1 MNTPEPNQPYTP
13 PQPPQQS
20 QQPQPGQPQTQPQH
34 PQPQPLPSYGDQPSY
49 GAQPPYT
56 AQPQFGAQAPY
67 GQPGGAPAYPAAYPA
82 DQPYGAAPYGHY
94 GQPGGQAPYGQPG
107 GWAQPYGP
115 DAPMPSGIKTS
126 RILLFIIGGL
136 YSLLGPLLFV
146 MASVV
151 GGKTEDKDLTPGAM
165 YATGAFALIVGV
177 AALVIASRFG
187 KGGDGHRIG
196 AVVVAGVI
204 LANGI
209 LSLLAGQAMFMAGNA
224 TALVILV
231 NCLKK
236 DNIAWFKRPRG

>member
-13 PQPPQQS
+13 PQPQA
-20 QQPQPGQPQTQPQH
+20 
-34 PQPQPLPSYGDQPSY
+34 QPSY
-49 GAQPPYT
+49 GAQPPYGT
-56 AQPQFGAQAPY
+56 PPQFGAPPYAAGPQPGAQAPY
-67 GQPGGAPAYPAAYPA
+67 GQYP
-82 DQPYGAAPYGHY
+82 GAAPYE
-94 GQPGGQAPYGQPG
+94 QPG
-107 GWAQPYGP
+107 GWAQPYG
-115 DAPMPSGIKTS
+115 AGSPMPSGIKAS

-151 GGKTEDKDLTPGAM
+151 GGKTEDKDLSPGVM
-165 YATGAFALIVGV
+165 YATGAFTLIVGV

-187 KGGDGHRIG
+187 KGGNGHRIG
-196 AVVVAGVI
+196 AVVVAAVI

-209 LSLLAGQAMFMAGNA
+209 LSLLAGQALFMAGNA
-224 TALVILV
+224 TALVILI